1 MLHLCKVEDASRMFH
16 VVPPASSVS
25 SAAFQLEL
33 FPAIGVWVVAAFP
46 ERDIQLLCV
55 FQL

>member
-1 MLHLCKVEDASRMFH
+1 MLHLCKVEDVSRMFH
-16 VVPPASSVS
+16 VVPPTSSVS

-46 ERDIQLLCV
+46 ERNIQLLCASQV
-55 FQL
+55 